1 MSPRELLRRA
11 WRHAVQTARSTI
23 GVPDYDAY
31 LAHCRAHHPERAP
44 MSYAEFFDER
54 QRARYRGTGGRCC

>member
-1 MSPRELLRRA
+1 MSLRDLLRRV